1 MRYLELQEKIQAFC
15 KEHHQEMMEDL
26 AQLVEVPS
34 VVAEPLPG
42 KPYGEAPYEVLERTV
57 KIAERMGFTVQTADD
72 ACMTAEY
79 GDRPAQL
86 CLMAHL
92 DVVDAGDGWTKPP
105 YALTRDGDRIYGR
118 GVTDDKG
125 PAIAVL
131 YAMKAARELFPDLPY
146 SPQAWLGTAE
156 EVGSPDLRNYM
167 KHTKLPKYTL
177 TPDAIEPIV
186 IGESAKHR
194 PSFGRTWDKN
204 EVRPQVISF
213 DGGKVRNAI
222 PGYAEAVV
230 AGLTRKDVEAI
241 AQKNGEKN
249 NVEYELMDTPAGL
262 KICANGRGAHIG
274 TAHLGRNGQTAL
286 VDLLTELPLADCP
299 GTRAL
304 NALKVLFPHGKLNG
318 EGLGLTLQDEIMG
331 KPQANFTVCT
341 MTETEIVCKM
351 DSRGPTNAVP
361 ENYAHV
367 IDRALI
373 EAGFDVEPSE
383 MDDAHYVKETEP
395 QVQLVKELY
404 EAVCKRPA
412 TCHFSIGAS
421 YAHYVEGAIATGV
434 AAPGIDTMLHKADEF
449 LPLEDFDHM
458 VELYTLAI
466 LNFCGQ
472 ETI

>member
-1 MRYLELQEKIQAFC
+1 MRYLEWQGEIRKFC
-15 KEHHQEMMEDL
+15 REHRQEMLDDL
-26 AQLVEVPS
+26 AQLVAVPS

-42 KPYGEAPYEVLERTV
+42 KPYGKAPYEVLIRAE
-57 KIAERMGFTVQTADD
+57 KIAERLGFAVKVADD
-72 ACMTAEY
+72 ACLTAEY

-92 DVVDAGDGWTKPP
+92 DVVDAGNGWTKLP
-105 YALTRDGDRIYGR
+105 YALTQEGDRIYGR
-118 GVTDDKG
+118 GVADDKG
-125 PAIAVL
+125 PAIALL
-131 YAMKAARELFPDLPY
+131 YAMKAAKELCPDLSY
-146 SPQAWLGTAE
+146 SPQAWFGTAE

-194 PSFGRTWDKN
+194 PSFGLAWEEN
-204 EVRPQVISF
+204 EACPRVVSLQ
-213 DGGKVRNAI
+213 GGKVRNAI

-230 AGLTRKDVEAI
+230 AGLTRAGVEPI
-241 AQKNGEKN
+241 ALEHTKKTEVK
-249 NVEYELMDTPAGL
+249 YDLTDAPKGL
-262 KICANGRGAHIG
+262 KICARGRGTHIG
-274 TAHLGRNGQTAL
+274 TPQLGRNAQTAL
-286 VDLLTELPLADCP
+286 IELLANLPLADCP
-299 GTRAL
+299 STQVLKAL
-304 NALKVLFPHGKLNG
+304 NDLFPHGKLNG
-318 EGLGLTLQDEIMG
+318 QGLGLELKDEIMG
-331 KPQANFTVCT
+331 PAQANFTVCQL
-341 MTETEIVCKM
+341 TETGIACKM
-351 DSRGPTNAVP
+351 DSRGPTNANP

-367 IDRALI
+367 IDRALAA
-373 EAGFDVEPSE
+373 AGFVVETSE
-383 MDDAHYVKETEP
+383 MDDAHYVRETEP

-412 TCHFSIGAS
+412 SCHFSIGAS
-421 YAHYVEGAIATGV
+421 YAHYVEGAISTGV

-466 LNFCGQ
+466 LNFCNQ